1 MAGWTTAGHF
11 GAISVVLGATA
22 LALVG
27 MVPMAVG
34 LAVSCAAA
42 VLALALPQARLP
54 APPPALTETV
64 EAAAPDWPDLRPAHA
79 RYAAA
84 LGKLREGQLAAR
96 CGEPDADAALAA
108 AQSALD
114 EALAIAGLMA
124 AGDLSVR
131 ASTGHQGQFGA
142 LMAGLDG
149 VGEGLREIIAAI
161 QQALDAIALR
171 SEALNEAARSL
182 DARVAE
188 QVEALD
194 AARQGSQALTRAVAE
209 VAAAADR
216 GEATAARMADVAAAG
231 ADRSAAAVTAM
242 ERVEHESRR
251 IAQVLDTITGIA
263 RQTRLL
269 GVNAAVEAAR
279 AGEAGRGFAVVSAE
293 VQQLAQRAAEAAQ
306 EIGGFIRASDKAV
319 ADGSREVGA
328 CTDLLRRIAGE
339 IGDVTAAAHAIRE
352 ACAVQTGTV
361 QDTLAQIAAA
371 DAAARLGATIAHET
385 ATAAAGLD
393 SAAEALHG
401 QLDGILLDDRT
412 MEEAVRQRA
421 AEISA
426 LFEAGVAQGRIS
438 LAALFSTD
446 YERVPGSDPAQ
457 FTTPFTSFTDTVLPP
472 VLEGALGLGGH
483 VVFSAAVNRDGFLPT
498 HNRKFSL
505 PQGGDPIWN
514 AANSRNRRFF
524 DDRVGLAAGRS
535 TAPVLIQAYRRDM
548 GGGVF
553 ATMKDISAPIF
564 VQGRHWGG
572 LRIGYKVESLR
583 QPTQRR
589 VA

>member
-1 MAGWTTAGHF
+1 MPLWTTPARWC
-11 GAISVVLGATA
+11 AVAVTLATA
-22 LALVG
+22 A
-27 MVPMAVG
+27 
-34 LAVSCAAA
+34 LAVAGFLPLEGALGVSSAAA
-42 VLALALPQARLP
+42 LLALALPRPQP
-54 APPPALTETV
+54 SAPPAV
-64 EAAAPDWPDLRPAHA
+64 APQMATPPPEWPDLRAAHA
-79 RYAAA
+79 RFGAA
-84 LGKLREGQLAAR
+84 LGRLRDGRLEGR

-131 ASTGHQGQFGA
+131 ASTAHPGQFGA
-142 LMAGLDG
+142 LLNGLDG
-149 VGEGLREIIAAI
+149 VGEGLRTIIAAI
-161 QQALDAIALR
+161 QQALDAMAAR
-171 SEALNEAARSL
+171 SEALNEAARTL

-188 QVEALD
+188 QVGALG
-194 AARQGSQALTRAVAE
+194 AARQGSEALTRAVAD

-242 ERVEHESRR
+242 ARVEHESRQ

-279 AGEAGRGFAVVSAE
+279 AGSAGKGFAVVSAE

-319 ADGSREVGA
+319 ADGTREVAA
-328 CTDLLRRIAGE
+328 CTDLLQRIAGE
-339 IGDVTAAAHAIRE
+339 IGDVTTAAHAIRE
-352 ACAVQTGTV
+352 ACAAQTGTV
-361 QDTLAQIAAA
+361 HETLDQIAAA
-371 DAAARLGATIAHET
+371 DAAARLGEAIAHET

-393 SAAEALHG
+393 TAAEALRA

-412 MEEAVRQRA
+412 MEDAVRSRA
-421 AEISA
+421 AEVSA
-426 LFEAGVAQGRIS
+426 LFETGVARGLIGME
-438 LAALFSTD
+438 ALFSTE
-446 YERVPGSDPAQ
+446 YTPTPGSDPPQ
-457 FTTPFTSFTDTVLPP
+457 FTTPFTAFTDSVLPP
-472 VLEGALGLGGH
+472 VLEGALALGGH

-498 HNRKFSL
+498 HNRKFSQ
-505 PQGGDPIWN
+505 PQGGDPVWN

-535 TAPVLIQAYRRDM
+535 TARVLIQAYRRDM
-548 GGGVF
+548 GGGTY
-553 ATMKDISAPIF
+553 ATMKDISAPII

-572 LRIGYKVESLR
+572 LRIGYKVESLGR
-583 QPTQRR
+583 PASRR